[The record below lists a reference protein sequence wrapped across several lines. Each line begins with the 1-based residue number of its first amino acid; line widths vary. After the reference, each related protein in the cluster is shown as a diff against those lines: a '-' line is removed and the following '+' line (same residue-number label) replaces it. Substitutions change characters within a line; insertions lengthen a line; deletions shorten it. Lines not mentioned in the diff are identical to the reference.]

1 VGASSSFPDTA
12 CPVTRENDVGTYEA
26 CILGLGRAKSA
37 HSVRGVKMMKF
48 KLAIS
53 AMLMA
58 TVSPIAMSQDQ
69 GLMPD
74 AIPGGDQFEVNCLAL
89 IPGGDQFQNA
99 IRQIDDELPEGIPG
113 GDQFDRK
120 AIPGGDQFEPYQIS
134 GGDQFV
140 RSCFEGFQDVGL
152 LIPGGDQ
159 FDPQA
164 LEQLALGEI
173 ELSPALI
180 EQGLRMDRTAVQQI
194 ANGGGLGF
202 DGFIR
207 PNPNLSPL
215 VGEDLIPGRDKFDPS
230 VPALDP
236 LRMGDD
242 EDIEIAGMNRPETPI
257 IMPNQPDGDV
267 VPVPVPAGCDWTGSW
282 SSTYGILTL
291 VQDGNQVSGD
301 YSTKGFIEG
310 TVGPGCNL
318 KGTFDNRQ
326 EQIKGT
332 YEFTRDEETFEG
344 LWGLEGE
351 LPYEAWKG
359 RRSSSE
365 LPVLRADERWT
376 AACQWTGTWFTP
388 TSGVRMRLVQDGARV
403 SGEIGE
409 NLIVEGTTD
418 TACEGRRDI
427 RMEATV
433 TDRTTGADQ
442 SMTITMSSG
451 GQRYVGS
458 LGIGG
463 SIPASSVF
471 AGSRASRDEPIL
483 RELNGV
489 ISDGGGEAVVVS
501 NGSETTAPIFDEP
514 QGTNLNNPGS
524 SVLRWEV
531 SIGSLCLQKTSIEEY
546 WFDFAYGIVWSKMR
560 VFDKANNQEIE
571 LAPVGGFP
579 NIKGDKERVWEI
591 EPQRKTGERSNVYRR
606 LEVGECG
613 NFSQGGFT
621 DSASITLTYEVDY
634 KTLGY
639 GSEEEFLKR
648 RRNRVRLLYKLYD
661 SERVYLTTSFGE
673 GELYGDKARTHA
685 LADANFCGTCKTDD
699 WLENNA
705 LPPTG
710 DGVFS
715 GFRGDDG
722 FRGFV
727 VYDVKRLPN

>member
-1 VGASSSFPDTA
+1 
-12 CPVTRENDVGTYEA
+12 
-26 CILGLGRAKSA
+26 
-37 HSVRGVKMMKF
+37 MKF

-120 AIPGGDQFEPYQIS
+120 AIPGGDQFEPYQIP

-164 LEQLALGEI
+164 LERLALGEF

-180 EQGLRMDRTAVQQI
+180 EQGVRMDRTAVQQI

-207 PNPNLSPL
+207 PNPNLSAL
-215 VGEDLIPGRDKFDPS
+215 VGEDLIPGGDQFGSS
-230 VPALDP
+230 VPTLDP

-242 EDIEIAGMNRPETPI
+242 EDIEIVGMNGPETPI

-282 SSTYGILTL
+282 SSTYGILKL
-291 VQDGNQVSGD
+291 VQDGNLVSGD

-310 TVGPGCNL
+310 TVSPGCNL

-351 LPYEAWKG
+351 LPHEAWKG

-388 TSGVRMRLVQDGARV
+388 TAGVRMRLVQDGARV
-403 SGEIGE
+403 SGEIGD

-433 TDRTTGADQ
+433 TDRETGADQ

-451 GQRYVGS
+451 GQRYTGS
-458 LGIGG
+458 LGGVQQG
-463 SIPASSVF
+463 LPVSSVF
-471 AGSRASRDEPIL
+471 SGSRASRDKPII
-483 RELNGV
+483 REQV
-489 ISDGGGEAVVVS
+489 SPISDAGGAVQRAGEDAEE
-501 NGSETTAPIFDEP
+501 GTAQDTTQSPSPSSQQNIARFEVNVGALCYKSRPRDERPGTFGLAPSILPVFGVQT
-514 QGTNLNNPGS
+514 QGIAWVRARIYNKNT
-524 SVLRWEV
+524 REEV
-531 SIGSLCLQKTSIEEY
+531 
-546 WFDFAYGIVWSKMR
+546 
-560 VFDKANNQEIE
+560 E
-571 LAPVGGFP
+571 LAPIGGFP
-579 NIKGDKERVWEI
+579 NINGDKERAWEVRI
-591 EPQRKTGERSNVYRR
+591 GDPLRTGDHAVAADGCSA
-606 LEVGECG
+606 
-613 NFSQGGFT
+613 FSPSGFAYQ
-621 DSASITLTYEVDY
+621 DRFGA
-634 KTLGY
+634 
-639 GSEEEFLKR
+639 SEENPAGITSEPPLTFVFEIDPERFGYKDLDELLKR
-648 RRNRVRLLYKLYD
+648 RRNRFRVVYKFQAGDRYANIY
-661 SERVYLTTSFGE
+661 EFGE
-673 GELYGDKARTHA
+673 KARSHA
-685 LADANFCGTCKTDD
+685 MEDANFCGTCKMDNFPVEEVTGIRQP
-699 WLENNA
+699 LGNFN
-705 LPPTG
+705 PTG
-710 DGVFS
+710 DGALT
-715 GFRGDDG
+715 GFRRDG
-722 FRGFV
+722 AEAFV
-727 VYDVKRLPN
+727 LYDIKRLD